1 MLLTFF
7 EVTEDCNQLFCLASI
22 ILLSITV
29 SFFLVIISVEIM
41 VGRGIFSFELFN
53 CFIDIAEVGVEDLI
67 EVFGFVIGFL
77 VVGLNCVA
85 VVQLA
90 FFFFFFKKKK
100 KKKKIIFYYF
110 EKKKKKKKK
119 N

>member
-1 MLLTFF
+1 MNMLLTFF

-90 FFFFFFKKKK
+90 FFFFFFYK
-100 KKKKIIFYYF
+100 KKKKIEMYII
-110 EKKKKKKKK
+110 
-119 N
+119 